1 MTREELK
8 QKVSVIISSEVNTA
22 NEMLENIT
30 QCADAFA
37 AQENAKL
44 IELVKLIRNESIER
58 KYGWSVEITC
68 KIQKAITNT

>member
-44 IELVKLIRNESIER
+44 IELLKKCAVALDSEFYPILNKE
-58 KYGWSVEITC
+58 
-68 KIQKAITNT
+68 IQKAITNT